1 MKFRKGDLMLKL
13 YENIKKYRKAL
24 GLTQTELAE
33 LVGYTD
39 GSMITKIESGKVD
52 LSRNKVYDFAEAL
65 ETTAAKLM
73 GLDEEIKKEANKM
86 SDINDIFVRQLKY
99 YLDLRNKSQT
109 ELAEYI
115 GVAKSTI
122 TNYVN
127 GINMPRM
134 DKIDKICQF
143 LMIKRSDLLE
153 DHSNDKRPRGV
164 RIPVLGRV
172 AAGIPIDAIEEIIDY
187 EEISEEEARQ
197 GEYFGLQIKG
207 DSMYPR
213 ILDGDVVIV
222 RKQNYANNS
231 DVVIVLING
240 NEGTCKQFYKY
251 DDHVELKPFNLMYK
265 PLIFNKEEV
274 IKLPVRIIGKVV
286 ELRGKF

>member
-1 MKFRKGDLMLKL
+1 MFKL

-52 LSRNKVYDFAEAL
+52 ISRSKVYEFAKVL
-65 ETTAAKLM
+65 QTTPVVLM
-73 GLDEEIKKEANKM
+73 GLDEEIEKEN
-86 SDINDIFVRQLKY
+86 
-99 YLDLRNKSQT
+99 
-109 ELAEYI
+109 
-115 GVAKSTI
+115 
-122 TNYVN
+122 
-127 GINMPRM
+127 
-134 DKIDKICQF
+134 
-143 LMIKRSDLLE
+143 
-153 DHSNDKRPRGV
+153 KRPRGV

-172 AAGIPIDAIEEIIDY
+172 AAGIPVDAIEEIIDY

-222 RKQNYANNS
+222 RKQNYASNS
-231 DVVIVLING
+231 DVVIVLVNG

-274 IKLPVRIIGKVV
+274 IKLPVQIIGKVV

>member
-1 MKFRKGDLMLKL
+1 MLKL

-52 LSRNKVYDFAEAL
+52 ISRSKVYEFAKVL
-65 ETTAAKLM
+65 QTTPVVLM
-73 GLDEEIKKEANKM
+73 GLDEEIEKEN
-86 SDINDIFVRQLKY
+86 
-99 YLDLRNKSQT
+99 
-109 ELAEYI
+109 
-115 GVAKSTI
+115 
-122 TNYVN
+122 
-127 GINMPRM
+127 
-134 DKIDKICQF
+134 
-143 LMIKRSDLLE
+143 
-153 DHSNDKRPRGV
+153 KRPRGV

-172 AAGIPIDAIEEIIDY
+172 AAGIPIDAIEEVIDY

-222 RKQNYANNS
+222 RKQNYASNS
-231 DVVIVLING
+231 DVVIVLVNG

-251 DDHVELKPFNLMYK
+251 DDHVELKPFNPMYQPMK
-265 PLIFNKEEV
+265 FNKEEV
-274 IKLPVRIIGKVV
+274 DNLPVQIIGKVV

>member
-1 MKFRKGDLMLKL
+1 MLKL

-39 GSMITKIESGKVD
+39 GSMVTKVESGKVD
-52 LSRNKVYDFAEAL
+52 ISRSKVYDFAKAL
-65 ETTAAKLM
+65 QTTPAILM
-73 GLDEEIKKEANKM
+73 GLDKEIENEK
-86 SDINDIFVRQLKY
+86 
-99 YLDLRNKSQT
+99 
-109 ELAEYI
+109 
-115 GVAKSTI
+115 
-122 TNYVN
+122 
-127 GINMPRM
+127 P
-134 DKIDKICQF
+134 
-143 LMIKRSDLLE
+143 
-153 DHSNDKRPRGV
+153 HGV

-172 AAGIPIDAIEEIIDY
+172 AAGIPIDAIEEVIDY
-187 EEISEEEARQ
+187 EEISEKEARQ

-222 RKQNYANNS
+222 KKQNYASNN
-231 DVVIVLING
+231 DVVIVLVNG

-251 DDHVELKPFNLMYK
+251 DDHIELKPFNPMYQPMK
-265 PLIFNKEEV
+265 FNKEEV
-274 IKLPVRIIGKVV
+274 NTLPVQIIGKVV

>member
-1 MKFRKGDLMLKL
+1 MLKL

-65 ETTAAKLM
+65 ETTPAKLM

-172 AAGIPIDAIEEIIDY
+172 AADIPIDAIEEIIDY

-274 IKLPVRIIGKVV
+274 IKLPVQIIGKVV

>member
-1 MKFRKGDLMLKL
+1 MLKL

-52 LSRNKVYDFAEAL
+52 ISRSKVYEFAKVL
-65 ETTAAKLM
+65 QTTPVVLM
-73 GLDEEIKKEANKM
+73 GLDEEIEN
-86 SDINDIFVRQLKY
+86 
-99 YLDLRNKSQT
+99 
-109 ELAEYI
+109 E
-115 GVAKSTI
+115 
-122 TNYVN
+122 
-127 GINMPRM
+127 
-134 DKIDKICQF
+134 
-143 LMIKRSDLLE
+143 
-153 DHSNDKRPRGV
+153 DKRPRGV

-172 AAGIPIDAIEEIIDY
+172 AAGIPMDAIEEVIDY

-222 RKQNYANNS
+222 RKQNYASNN
-231 DVVIVLING
+231 DVVIVLVNG

-251 DDHVELKPFNLMYK
+251 DDHIELKPFNPMYQPMK
-265 PLIFNKEEV
+265 FNKEEV
-274 IKLPVRIIGKVV
+274 NTLPVQIIGKVV

>member
-1 MKFRKGDLMLKL
+1 MLKL

-52 LSRNKVYDFAEAL
+52 ISRSKVYEFAKVL
-65 ETTAAKLM
+65 QTTPVVLM
-73 GLDEEIKKEANKM
+73 GLDEEIENE
-86 SDINDIFVRQLKY
+86 N
-99 YLDLRNKSQT
+99 
-109 ELAEYI
+109 
-115 GVAKSTI
+115 
-122 TNYVN
+122 
-127 GINMPRM
+127 
-134 DKIDKICQF
+134 
-143 LMIKRSDLLE
+143 KRS
-153 DHSNDKRPRGV
+153 RGV

-172 AAGIPIDAIEEIIDY
+172 AAGIPMDAIEEVIDY

-222 RKQNYANNS
+222 RKQNYASNS
-231 DVVIVLING
+231 DVVIVLVNG

-251 DDHVELKPFNLMYK
+251 DDHIELKPFNPMYQPMK
-265 PLIFNKEEV
+265 FNKEEV
-274 IKLPVRIIGKVV
+274 DNLPVQIIGKVV

>member
-1 MKFRKGDLMLKL
+1 MLKL

-52 LSRNKVYDFAEAL
+52 ISRSKVYEFAKVL
-65 ETTAAKLM
+65 QTTPVVLM
-73 GLDEEIKKEANKM
+73 GLDEEIEKEN
-86 SDINDIFVRQLKY
+86 
-99 YLDLRNKSQT
+99 
-109 ELAEYI
+109 
-115 GVAKSTI
+115 
-122 TNYVN
+122 
-127 GINMPRM
+127 
-134 DKIDKICQF
+134 
-143 LMIKRSDLLE
+143 
-153 DHSNDKRPRGV
+153 KRPRGV

-187 EEISEEEARQ
+187 EEISEEEAKQ

-222 RKQNYANNS
+222 RKQTCANNG
-231 DVVIVLING
+231 DVVIVLVNG

-251 DDHVELKPFNLMYK
+251 DDHIELKPFNPMYQPMK
-265 PLIFNKEEV
+265 FNKEEV
-274 IKLPVRIIGKVV
+274 DNLPVQIIGKIV

>member
-1 MKFRKGDLMLKL
+1 MLKL

-52 LSRNKVYDFAEAL
+52 ISRSKVYEFAKVL
-65 ETTAAKLM
+65 QTTPVVLM
-73 GLDEEIKKEANKM
+73 GLDEEIEN
-86 SDINDIFVRQLKY
+86 
-99 YLDLRNKSQT
+99 
-109 ELAEYI
+109 E
-115 GVAKSTI
+115 
-122 TNYVN
+122 
-127 GINMPRM
+127 
-134 DKIDKICQF
+134 
-143 LMIKRSDLLE
+143 
-153 DHSNDKRPRGV
+153 DKRPRGV

-172 AAGIPIDAIEEIIDY
+172 AAGIPMDAIEEVIDY

-222 RKQNYANNS
+222 RKQNYASNS
-231 DVVIVLING
+231 DVVIVLVNG

-251 DDHVELKPFNLMYK
+251 DDHVELKPFNPMYQPMK
-265 PLIFNKEEV
+265 FNKEEV
-274 IKLPVRIIGKVV
+274 DNLPVQIIGKVV

>member
-1 MKFRKGDLMLKL
+1 MLKL